1 MTTTTAGTHQP
12 TAAETLEAKNLRE
25 KAAAEKRAAS
35 VLVEESELLDDEAAL
50 YEKDQAEKQEKLK
63 FNLYKD
69 FAEGRITRGALDRRL
84 EQIEL
89 KENPTLPPAAP
100 AMTPRQPEAEK
111 ILSFYEKLSAASG
124 LVPFPIVDTV
134 ALSAIQVR
142 MIMKLAALYGVKF
155 SQQWVSTTVTT
166 LLGSLTPSYLK
177 ALPGIGTAVG
187 VITGPA
193 FNYAATRAVGKV
205 FIQQFESGGTIF
217 SLNPAKMKAYFADYF
232 SAAKN

>member
-1 MTTTTAGTHQP
+1 MSTTTGTHS
-12 TAAETLEAKNLRE
+12 AAEGQKAKNLRE
-25 KAAAEKRAAS
+25 RASAEKRTAS
-35 VLVEESELLDDEAAL
+35 VLAEDSEFLDEEAEL
-50 YEKDQAEKQEKLK
+50 YEKEHAEKLNRVK
-63 FNLYKD
+63 FELYKD

-100 AMTPRQPEAEK
+100 AVTPRQPEAEK
-111 ILSFYEKLSAASG
+111 IVSFYEKLSAASG

-134 ALSAIQVR
+134 ALTAIQVR
-142 MIMKLAALYGVKF
+142 MIKKLASLYGVKF
-155 SQQWVSTTVTT
+155 SDQWVSTSVTT
-166 LLGSLTPSYLK
+166 LLGTLTPSYFK

-217 SLNPAKMKAYFADYF
+217 SLNPAKMKAYFADYY